1 MKIGPED
8 ITKDNVT
15 ERLIINSSMR
25 VSTHSN
31 IRNGTWFM
39 DIKISLDQ
47 YHALSDWKSLFANSS
62 KQNLLADHL
71 EMPNNLIGQP
81 LVDQKKIEVN
91 HKLSLKVVDSEN
103 IKGPKSD
110 NVANMA
116 AYEKWTGKFKEL
128 LAHPWFNET
137 PENNQVNNYI
147 SAIMHIKSTISQ
159 LIQETP

>member
-1 MKIGPED
+1 
-8 ITKDNVT
+8 
-15 ERLIINSSMR
+15 
-25 VSTHSN
+25 
-31 IRNGTWFM
+31 
-39 DIKISLDQ
+39 
-47 YHALSDWKSLFANSS
+47 
-62 KQNLLADHL
+62 
-71 EMPNNLIGQP
+71 MPNSLIGQP

-137 PENNQVNNYI
+137 PENNQVDNHI
-147 SAIMHIKSTISQ
+147 SAIMHIKSIISQ
-159 LIQETP
+159 LI